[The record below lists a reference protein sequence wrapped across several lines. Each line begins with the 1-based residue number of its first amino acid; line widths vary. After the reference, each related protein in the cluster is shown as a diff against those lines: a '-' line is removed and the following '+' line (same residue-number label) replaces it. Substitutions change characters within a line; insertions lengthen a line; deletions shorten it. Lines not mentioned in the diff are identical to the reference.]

1 MTKPGVN
8 PSSFN
13 ANADSAAQAL
23 RGNLIAQ
30 GRQMPKAAP
39 VEVGPDGKPPAPPPP
54 EGSYARMAMEQRQA
68 EHARQIG
75 DQPVAGTPN
84 QALDGSQ
91 APPLAPVGQ
100 PPLQTEPQDSPRA
113 QRRIQELVDQLRARD
128 AELAAAREEGKRHG
142 DTLAQTQQ
150 RMAQLEQQHQ
160 QMLQA
165 NLDNLDPETR
175 MRVMQDARMREYFDQ
190 FEERILSKV
199 QPQLQQIQ
207 TRDARREMESLSNK
221 YPAFDLQIHG
231 PLIDMFRAKN
241 PACSIDQAY
250 RAIAEPEE
258 LVTRQSANAVAVP
271 PVLPPG
277 SSTLA
282 SARFA
287 PQPEPQSDP
296 VAEAREES
304 ARMAKLRASNNPQ
317 EQKQGLAAVDDMLRR
332 RVFGGR

>member
-1 MTKPGVN
+1 M
-8 PSSFN
+8 
-13 ANADSAAQAL
+13 AAQAL
-23 RGNLIAQ
+23 RGNLIAKGAQ
-30 GRQMPKAAP
+30 LPPKAP

-54 EGSYARMAMEQRQA
+54 AGSYARMAMEHQQA

-75 DQPVAGTPN
+75 DQPPAGTPN
-84 QALDGSQ
+84 QALDGSM
-91 APPLAPVGQ
+91 APPLAPVGLT
-100 PPLQTEPQDSPRA
+100 PPAEAPESPRA

-128 AELAAAREEGKRHG
+128 AELAAAREEGKRYG
-142 DTLAQTQQ
+142 ESLAQTQQ

-165 NLDNLDPETR
+165 NLDQLDPETR

-190 FEERILSKV
+190 FEQRILAKV

-207 TRDARREMESLSNK
+207 TRDARREMESLADK

-241 PACSIDQAY
+241 QSCSIEQAF
-250 RAIAEPEE
+250 RAVAEPEE
-258 LVTRQSANAVAVP
+258 LVTRQSASAVAIP
-271 PVLPPG
+271 PVMAPG

-282 SARFA
+282 NTRFA

-296 VAEAREES
+296 VAEAREEA
-304 ARMAKLRASNNPQ
+304 ARMAKLRASTNPL
-317 EQKQGLAAVDDMLRR
+317 EQKEGLRAVDDMLRR